1 MLSAACISWSKS
13 SFRFFCNIL
22 WKISKNFLV
31 NPMYYFFSPT
41 TPPPNHHEVGTIWAH
56 IKDKGIE
63 LHIKF
68 AQLIHHFANK
78 GLSSQSFGFSSSDVW
93 MWELDQKEGWA
104 PKNRYFELWYW
115 RRRLRVPQTARRSNR
130 SILQE
135 INSEYSLEGLML
147 KQKLQY
153 FGHLMQRAD
162 SLEKTVMTVKTEGR
176 KRRGWQR
183 MSWLDGIIH
192 HPRWLDG
199 HEFEQILGDNE
210 GQGSLECC
218 SPSGRKQTWLSNWT
232 NIKLC
237 VYLTPESVLATHK
250 SEFSSS
256 WVNLLLFYRGILDH
270 NLLG

>member
-1 MLSAACISWSKS
+1 MGWGSLLLISSV
-13 SFRFFCNIL
+13 FPQR
-22 WKISKNFLV
+22 
-31 NPMYYFFSPT
+31 
-41 TPPPNHHEVGTIWAH
+41 ETI
-56 IKDKGIE
+56 
-63 LHIKF
+63 
-68 AQLIHHFANK
+68 
-78 GLSSQSFGFSSSDVW
+78 
-93 MWELDQKEGWA
+93 

>member
-41 TPPPNHHEVGTIWAH
+41 SPPPNHHEVGTIWAH
-56 IKDKGIE
+56 LKDKGIE

-115 RRRLRVPQTARRSNR
+115 RRCLRVPQTARRSNR

-162 SLEKTVMTVKTEGR
+162 SEKTDDGKDWRQEEKGMTEDELV
-176 KRRGWQR
+176 GW
-183 MSWLDGIIH
+183 H
-192 HPRWLDG
+192 HPSSKMTRW
-199 HEFEQILGDNE
+199 
-210 GQGSLECC
+210 
-218 SPSGRKQTWLSNWT
+218 TWVWANS
-232 NIKLC
+232 
-237 VYLTPESVLATHK
+237 
-250 SEFSSS
+250 
-256 WVNLLLFYRGILDH
+256 RR
-270 NLLG
+270 